1 MPVFQSPNICRDLS
15 TVSEFKTL
23 ADIVRDDFGHKMV
36 EVKKVFREQKKSLTG
51 FRVSPVYKS
60 MLMLFCPDVVSISM
74 KNNEPLMIY
83 GLPVIEDEGV
93 SCIQFEFKEKG
104 YEEST
109 DITKIENS
117 DLVITINSKSGKLIS
132 PQTCV
137 YIKDKNGLSQ
147 IGLIQSLEIHASI
160 NSTCVDMR
168 VEFPSEIE
176 GMSPSSKESL
186 RKNIALLSEK
196 GCQIKQTNNKE

>member
-1 MPVFQSPNICRDLS
+1 MYVFQSPNICRDLY
-15 TVSEFKTL
+15 TISEFKTL
-23 ADIVRDDFGHKMV
+23 ANIVRDDFGHKMV

-83 GLPVIEDEGV
+83 GLPVIEDEEV
-93 SCIQFEFKEKG
+93 SCIQFEFKENSS
-104 YEEST
+104 EEST
-109 DITKIENS
+109 DITKLENS
-117 DLVITINSKSGKLIS
+117 DLVITINSKNGKLIS

-137 YIKDKNGLSQ
+137 YIKDENGLSQ

>member
-23 ADIVRDDFGHKMV
+23 ANIVRDDFGHKMV
-36 EVKKVFREQKKSLTG
+36 EVKKVFREQKKSLIG

-74 KNNEPLMIY
+74 RNNEPLMIY
-83 GLPVIEDEGV
+83 GLPVIEDEEV
-93 SCIQFEFKEKG
+93 SCIQFEFKEKD

-137 YIKDKNGLSQ
+137 YIKDENGLSQ

-160 NSTCVDMR
+160 NSTCVDMH

-186 RKNIALLSEK
+186 RKIIALLSEK